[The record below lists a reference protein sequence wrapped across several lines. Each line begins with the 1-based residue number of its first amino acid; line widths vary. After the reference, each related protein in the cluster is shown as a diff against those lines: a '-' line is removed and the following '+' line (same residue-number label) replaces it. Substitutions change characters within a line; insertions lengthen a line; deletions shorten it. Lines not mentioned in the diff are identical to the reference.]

1 MRDTFAAVS
10 PRPLVSLRADDAVLH
25 HVAPFGLAA
34 ALAAALGTALV
45 VDLDPTAPTYAGR
58 TIAALIADG
67 VRRADLVPA
76 RRGVAVLGNGGADVA
91 AALPIVTRLAEGWP
105 AVVVRVTEPVPG
117 IPLVPVRALL
127 PDPLFVPG
135 DAPAVYQ
142 ATSRGARLP
151 GRGVLLPPL
160 GRGKM
165 RSLLTGVVD
174 SRWSWVRAWEPVGRL
189 PWR

>member
-1 MRDTFAAVS
+1 MS
-10 PRPLVSLRADDAVLH
+10 PRPIVSLRADDAVLH

-34 ALAAALGTALV
+34 ALGTALV
-45 VDLDPTAPTYAGR
+45 VDLDPTAPTYAGP

-67 VRRADLVPA
+67 VRGADLVPE

-91 AALPIVTRLAEGWP
+91 AALPIITRLAKGWP
-105 AVVVRVTEPVPG
+105 VVVVRVAETVPG

-135 DAPAVYQ
+135 DVPAVYQ

-160 GRGKM
+160 GRGKV
-165 RSLLTGVVD
+165 RSLLAGVVD
-174 SRWSWVRAWEPVGRL
+174 SRWPWVRAWEPVGRL